1 VTTDFWD
8 TIDRITASTEHAIA
22 SALVAELAR
31 LPIPRVARFHDS
43 LISAANEALTWEL
56 WKAADII
63 HRAPTSQDGFCY
75 FRLWLVGQG
84 SKVFASAVRDPDS
97 LATHPWI
104 IRLASQKDWADE
116 NYPWAESLM
125 YTSENAYEQIM
136 AKLGPEAAAQVE
148 YPEELDRR
156 PSEVPNK
163 PEQWR
168 WNDEP
173 EIRRR
178 FPNLVSLFDSVGA

>member
-8 TIDRITASTEHAIA
+8 TIDRITEDTGHDMASV
-22 SALVAELAR
+22 LQAELAR
-31 LPIPRVARFHDS
+31 LPIPRIARFHDS
-43 LISAANEALTWEL
+43 LISAADEALTWEL

-75 FRLWLVGQG
+75 FRLWLAGQG
-84 SKVFASAVRDPDS
+84 SKVFAAAVRNPDS

-104 IRLASQKDWADE
+104 MRLASQQDWAYED
-116 NYPWAESLM
+116 YPSAETLM
-125 YTSENAYEQIM
+125 YAGGNAYEQIM
-136 AKLGPEAAAQVE
+136 AKLGPEAAARVE

-156 PSEVPNK
+156 PAEVPNH
-163 PEQWR
+163 PERWR
-168 WNDEP
+168 WDDEA

-178 FPNLVSLFDSVGA
+178 FPNLVSLFGSVG